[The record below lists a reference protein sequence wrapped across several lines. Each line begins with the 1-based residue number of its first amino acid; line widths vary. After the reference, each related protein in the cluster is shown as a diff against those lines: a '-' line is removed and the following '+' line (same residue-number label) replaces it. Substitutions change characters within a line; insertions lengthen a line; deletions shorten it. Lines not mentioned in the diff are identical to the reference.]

1 MKMIEQYKDTYAEYE
16 ELLASVT
23 NETDK
28 ASILS
33 DIKELQGDIISC
45 GESLLSWI
53 EEIETMLPDALDAAS
68 ERLSLF
74 TN

>member
-16 ELLASVT
+16 ELLANAA